1 MTELPKSADV
11 VIVGAGIAGASLAAQ
26 LPAGRSVVVL
36 EMEER
41 PGFHSTGRSAAN
53 WEPSYG
59 PPIARALTRASGAF
73 LQRPPED
80 FAGARLLTPRGLL
93 MVAAT
98 TTDRALVEAALRDG
112 FGEIDRSLAKA
123 SFPLLKLRAG
133 DRYFTEQATQDL
145 DVDLLHGGFLRQ
157 AKQRGA
163 ELVVRCEVAGGRQDD
178 GTWLL
183 RTSKGEIAAP
193 IVVNAAGAWADV
205 VAARLGVPP
214 IGLTP
219 KRRSMAVVPAPAGH
233 EVMGWPQ
240 FYPADEAFYCKPAGG
255 RLMIS
260 PADADPVEPHDAF
273 ADDLRVAE
281 AIAAFEELV
290 DYQVTRVE
298 RSWGGLRTFAPDG
311 EFVVG
316 FDPVA
321 GGLFWLAGQGGYG
334 IQTSP
339 ATGRLAAAL
348 VDGTPIAAD
357 LAAEGVRTEALSPAR
372 FR

>member
-26 LPAGRSVVVL
+26 LPAGRSVVIL

-59 PPIARALTRASGAF
+59 PPIARALTRASAAF
-73 LQRPPED
+73 LQRPPD
-80 FAGARLLTPRGLL
+80 GFAGARLLTPRGLL
-93 MVAAT
+93 MVAAAA
-98 TTDRALVEAALRDG
+98 TDRALVESALRDG
-112 FGEIDRSLAKA
+112 FGEIDQSAAKA
-123 SFPLLKLRAG
+123 RFPLLKFRAG

-145 DVDLLHGGFLRQ
+145 DVDLLHGGFLRR

-163 ELVVRCEVAGGRQDD
+163 KLVIRCEVAEGRHGD
-178 GTWLL
+178 GSWHLK
-183 RTSKGEIAAP
+183 TSKGEISAP

-205 VAARLGVPP
+205 VAARLGVPR
-214 IGLTP
+214 IGLAP
-219 KRRSMAVVPAPAGH
+219 KQRSMAVVPAPAGH
-233 EVMGWPQ
+233 DVMLWPQ
-240 FYPADEAFYCKPAGG
+240 VYPAEETFYCKPAGG
-255 RLMIS
+255 KLMIS
-260 PADADPVEPHDAF
+260 PADAEPVEPHDAF

-290 DYQVTRVE
+290 DHQVTRVE

-316 FDPVA
+316 FDPA
-321 GGLFWLAGQGGYG
+321 ADGLFWLAGQAGYG

-339 ATGRLAAAL
+339 ATGRLAATL
-348 VDGTPIAAD
+348 VDGIPIATD
-357 LAAEGVRTEALSPAR
+357 LAAEGVSTEALSPAR